1 MKKQCRGSLFPLM
14 LLLLLFALASCSND
28 GDSGGGGK
36 DETEKIS
43 EKLVIVFHLPAGLG
57 DNSYTDILA
66 YGIHKAAFENNLLVY
81 DVSPDDWD
89 DAQVKIQKVFSSY
102 RELIGADEN
111 ADIPVLFIFASEGYL
126 NILVDNEDIAK
137 LMVNSANLFSY
148 VLFEANYPDLPSYL
162 STVYMPLYGASYL
175 AGTAAKTLLSA
186 KENPRVISLL
196 ANDFMQPLID
206 ALNGF
211 SVGYGSSGSTSYIYN
226 YFATTAEEVEEMR
239 NATFVAE
246 SINGK
251 ADTTGFNS
259 EDTAYKI
266 AYNNS
271 FNTFDLYFPICG
283 GSIHGLLR
291 YNRERGASS
300 FYTVG
305 MDSDMSSYSGQVPFS
320 VVKRVDKA
328 AQKCIEQWLS
338 EGKVAHYQRLGLGEG
353 YTELVVSEGYES
365 LSAVVQENLSEA
377 IAREKEYYEE

>member
-1 MKKQCRGSLFPLM
+1 M
-14 LLLLLFALASCSND
+14 LLLLGALLSCSND
-28 GDSGGGGK
+28 SDSGGG
-36 DETEKIS
+36 ECEAEKIS
-43 EKLVIVFHLPAGLG
+43 EKLVIVFHLPEGLG
-57 DNSYTDILA
+57 DNSYNDNLT
-66 YGIHKAAFENNLLVY
+66 YGVHKAAFENNLLVY
-81 DVSPDDWD
+81 DISPENWE
-89 DAQVKIQKVFSSY
+89 DALERIPKVFSSY
-102 RELIGADEN
+102 QELIGSDEN

-162 STVYMPLYGASYL
+162 STVYIPTYGASYL
-175 AGTAAKTLLSA
+175 AGKAAKSLLSK
-186 KENPRVISLL
+186 KENPSVISLL
-196 ANDFMQPLID
+196 ANDYVNYILDSLQGFML
-206 ALNGF
+206 
-211 SVGYGSSGSTSYIYN
+211 GYGVSYEN
-226 YFATTAEEVEEMR
+226 YFIPNYFTVTEEEVTEITK
-239 NATFVAE
+239 ATFVAE
-246 SINGK
+246 TINGEG
-251 ADTTGFNS
+251 DLTGFNS
-259 EDTAYKI
+259 EETAYKI

-271 FNTFDLYFPICG
+271 FNAFDLYFPICG

-365 LSAVVQENLSEA
+365 LPAVVQENLSEA

>member
-1 MKKQCRGSLFPLM
+1 M

-102 RELIGADEN
+102 RELIGAEEN
-111 ADIPVLFIFASEGYL
+111 ADIPVLFVFASESYL
-126 NILVDNEDIAK
+126 PVLESDEIAESIAASTEPFTY
-137 LMVNSANLFSY
+137 L
-148 VLFEANYPDLPSYL
+148 LFESEETEVPYL

-175 AGTAAKTLLSA
+175 AGTAAKTLLSE

-226 YFATTAEEVEEMR
+226 YFTTTAEEVEEMR

-246 SINGK
+246 SINGE

-259 EDTAYKI
+259 EETAYKI

-291 YNRERGASS
+291 YNREQGASS

-305 MDSDMSSYSGQVPFS
+305 MDSDMSAYSPQVPFS

-328 AQKCIEQWLS
+328 AEKCIVQWLA
-338 EGKVAHYQRLGLGEG
+338 EGKIEHYQRLGLGEG

-365 LSAVVQENLSEA
+365 LSAVVQEHLSEA
-377 IAREKEYYEE
+377 IAREEAYYEN

>member
-1 MKKQCRGSLFPLM
+1 MKKQCRVSLFSLM
-14 LLLLLFALASCSND
+14 LLLLLFALTSCSND
-28 GDSGGGGK
+28 GDSGGGGE

-102 RELIGADEN
+102 RELIGAEEN
-111 ADIPVLFIFASEGYL
+111 ADIPVLFVFASESYL
-126 NILVDNEDIAK
+126 PVLESDEIAESIAASTEPFTY
-137 LMVNSANLFSY
+137 L
-148 VLFEANYPDLPSYL
+148 LFESEETEVPYL

-175 AGTAAKTLLSA
+175 AGTAAKTLLSE

-246 SINGK
+246 SINGE

-291 YNRERGASS
+291 YNREQGASS

-305 MDSDMSSYSGQVPFS
+305 MDSDMSAYSPQVPFS

-328 AQKCIEQWLS
+328 AEKCIAQWLA
-338 EGKVAHYQRLGLGEG
+338 EGKIEHYQRLGLGEG

-365 LSAVVQENLSEA
+365 LSAVVQEHLSEA
-377 IAREKEYYEE
+377 IEKEQAYYEN

>member
-1 MKKQCRGSLFPLM
+1 MKKQCRVSLFPLM
-14 LLLLLFALASCSND
+14 LLLLLCALASCSND
-28 GDSGGGGK
+28 GDSGGGGET
-36 DETEKIS
+36 ETEKIS

-102 RELIGADEN
+102 RELIGAEEN
-111 ADIPVLFIFASEGYL
+111 ADIPVLFVFASESYL
-126 NILVDNEDIAK
+126 PVLESDEIAESIAASTEPFTY
-137 LMVNSANLFSY
+137 L
-148 VLFEANYPDLPSYL
+148 LFESEETEVPYL

-226 YFATTAEEVEEMR
+226 YFATTTEEVEEMR

-246 SINGK
+246 SINGE

-291 YNRERGASS
+291 YNREQGASS

-305 MDSDMSSYSGQVPFS
+305 MDSDMSAYSPQVPFS
-320 VVKRVDKA
+320 VVKHIDKA
-328 AQKCIEQWLS
+328 AEKCIAQWLA
-338 EGKVAHYQRLGLGEG
+338 EGKIEHYQRLGLGEG

-365 LSAVVQENLSEA
+365 LSAVVQEHLSEA
-377 IAREKEYYEE
+377 IEKEHAYYEN

>member
-1 MKKQCRGSLFPLM
+1 M
-14 LLLLLFALASCSND
+14 LLLLLFALSSCSND
-28 GDSGGGGK
+28 GDSGDGGET
-36 DETEKIS
+36 ETEKIS

-89 DAQVKIQKVFSSY
+89 DAQVKIQNVFSSY
-102 RELIGADEN
+102 RELIGAEEN
-111 ADIPVLFIFASEGYL
+111 ADIPVLFVFASESYL
-126 NILVDNEDIAK
+126 PVLESDEIAK
-137 LMVNSANLFSY
+137 SIAASTEPFTYL
-148 VLFEANYPDLPSYL
+148 LFESEETEVPYL

-246 SINGK
+246 SINGE

-259 EDTAYKI
+259 EDTAYKT

-291 YNRERGASS
+291 YNREQGASS

-305 MDSDMSSYSGQVPFS
+305 MDSDMSAYSPQVPFS
-320 VVKRVDKA
+320 VVKHIDKA
-328 AQKCIEQWLS
+328 AEKCIAQWLA
-338 EGKVAHYQRLGLGEG
+338 EGKIEHYQRLGLGEG

-365 LSAVVQENLSEA
+365 LSAVVQEHLSEA
-377 IAREKEYYEE
+377 IAKEQAYYEN